1 MYATGYSIRPLRSS
15 RQAPLSHF
23 RRWALVVVALACVSV
38 GLSKVALGD
47 TPQVNATVVVQPGD
61 TLWAIAAARYPE
73 DDTRVRVDEIE
84 RLNGLQ
90 SPHIEVGE
98 LLQLPA

>member
-1 MYATGYSIRPLRSS
+1 MYATGYSIRPLRSR
-15 RQAPLSHF
+15 RQAPLRHLK
-23 RRWALVVVALACVSV
+23 RWAMVLVALVCVSV

-61 TLWAIAAARYPE
+61 TLWGIAAARYPQ

-90 SPHIEVGE
+90 SPQIEVGE

>member
-15 RQAPLSHF
+15 RQAPLRHF

-38 GLSKVALGD
+38 GLSKVAFGD

-90 SPHIEVGE
+90 SPQIEVGE